1 MKKHIFILA
10 IVASALPVFG
20 ASSIDDKNLS
30 YYWDFD
36 DGTSLQTFYTGN
48 ASTASVGFG
57 AYKAFSASGSLT
69 GDGYMTTTA
78 TTKLNNT
85 SLYASGLQGINANN
99 FSLSFDLK
107 NYVDGAALIMFNGSK
122 TLSSALGRW
131 GWGAAGETGSYN
143 TALTGTSGTDTW
155 RSIVLSF
162 SNGTMSVYA
171 DGSLLGT
178 GNYSNIGAISSFSL
192 GGNAADNTSMR
203 ASFDNLAIWNTA
215 LDQETAAKLKGK
227 RADEAFNIP
236 EPATATL
243 SLFGLGALLLRR
255 RRRG

>member
-1 MKKHIFILA
+1 MKKYMFVLA
-10 IVASALPVFG
+10 VMAGSLPVFG

-36 DGTSLQTFYTGN
+36 NGTSLQTFYTGN
-48 ASTASVGFG
+48 ASTANAGFG
-57 AYKAFSASGSLT
+57 SYKTFSESGSLT

-99 FSLSFDLK
+99 FSLSFDIK
-107 NYVDGAALIMFNGSK
+107 NYVDGAAFIMFNGAK
-122 TLSSALGRW
+122 TLSNGLSRW
-131 GWGAAGETGSYN
+131 GWSAGGDTGSFSS
-143 TALTGTSGTDTW
+143 ALTGTAGTDTW
-155 RSIVLSF
+155 RSVVLSF

-171 DGSLLGT
+171 DGTLLGS
-178 GNYSNIGAISSFSL
+178 GNYVNPGAITSFSL
-192 GGNAADNTSMR
+192 GGNSADNTSMR
-203 ASFDNLAIWNTA
+203 ASFDNFAVWNTA

-227 RADEAFNIP
+227 RADEAFNVP

-243 SLFGLGALLLRR
+243 SLLGLGALLLRR
-255 RRRG
+255 RRA